1 MFQLQL
7 LKNTVSTPR
16 EAKSVA
22 QKQFQNQ
29 TLETAQLLNGI
40 TKAKQELEIAN
51 QNFSYATDP
60 LLVDMY
66 SYQIKAI
73 QAKYRYLMGQ
83 ARALGLQQKEYIEKA
98 LLGKVSEI

>member
-7 LKNTVSTPR
+7 TKNTAATPR
-16 EAKSVA
+16 EVKPVA
-22 QKQFQNQ
+22 QKQLQNQ

-66 SYQIKAI
+66 SYQIKSI
-73 QAKYRYLMGQ
+73 QAKYRYLLGQ
-83 ARALGLQQKEYIEKA
+83 ARALGLQQKEYIEKT
-98 LLGKVSEI
+98 LLGKVTEI